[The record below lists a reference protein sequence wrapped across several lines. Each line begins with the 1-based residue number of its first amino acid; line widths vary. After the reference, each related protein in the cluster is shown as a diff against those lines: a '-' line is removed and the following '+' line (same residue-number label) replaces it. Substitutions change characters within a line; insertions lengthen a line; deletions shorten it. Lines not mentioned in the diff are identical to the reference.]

1 MLQGVPAINRDNVFL
16 VVGCGDKKVKMSLH
30 RSEGIKSDLS
40 LKLCQSCSYY
50 SIIFGYL
57 VIWSEKAN
65 KIVASSLSC
74 MLLTT

>member
-1 MLQGVPAINRDNVFL
+1 MLQGVPAINRDNIFL

-30 RSEGIKSDLS
+30 RFKGIKSDLS
-40 LKLCQSCSYY
+40 LKLCQSWSYY
-50 SIIFGYL
+50 TVVCEYL
-57 VIWSEKAN
+57 VILDEKAN